1 METQEIGS
9 LGGPV
14 GGGALKS
21 KEQQLPQPQPQ
32 PPQTQLNNIN
42 RKLNGFLNLKTPLI
56 G

>member
-9 LGGPV
+9 LGGPA
-14 GGGALKS
+14 GGAAKT
-21 KEQQLPQPQPQ
+21 KEPVVPPPQPQ